1 MVSKPRMAMV
11 RLKRGEQVE
20 RNREQLLAAAHAV
33 FLERGFHAASLD
45 AIAEAA
51 GFSKGVVYSQFAS
64 KADMF
69 LALLER
75 RIDAR
80 SAENARIRGRGAAGV
95 ADLITLAAR
104 RSDEESAW
112 TLLVLEFRVHAARDP
127 ALNRRYAELHARTIE
142 RLAATFA
149 QVLGDGATGGD
160 PSPET
165 RALFLLALGA
175 GIALEVAAATPRAL
189 PRAELRALAARALAA
204 RPDDRVAR
212 RSAATTARATR
223 SRARRTR

>member
-1 MVSKPRMAMV
+1 MATMV

-20 RNREQLLAAAHAV
+20 RNREQLLAAARAV

-64 KADMF
+64 KADLF

-80 SAENARIRGRGAAGV
+80 SAENARIRARGAAGV
-95 ADLITLAAR
+95 ADLIALGAR
-104 RSDEESAW
+104 RSDEEFAW

-127 ALNRRYAELHARTIE
+127 ELNRRYAELHARTVE

-149 QVLGDGATGGD
+149 QVLGDDAASGG
-160 PSPET
+160 PPPES
-165 RALFLLALGA
+165 RALFLLALAA
-175 GIALEVAAATPRAL
+175 GITLETAAATPRGL
-189 PRAELRALAARALAA
+189 PRAELRALAARALALG
-204 RPDDRVAR
+204 PDRRAAR
-212 RSAATTARATR
+212 RSPATTLP
-223 SRARRTR
+223 ARRTR

>member
-1 MVSKPRMAMV
+1 MATI
-11 RLKRGEQVE
+11 RLKRFERVE
-20 RNREQLLAAAHAV
+20 RNREELLAAARAV

-69 LALLER
+69 LALLEH

-80 SAENARIRGRGAAGV
+80 AAENARIRARGAAGV
-95 ADLITLAAR
+95 AALSALAAR
-104 RSDEESAW
+104 RSDEEFAW

-127 ALNRRYAELHARTIE
+127 ELNRRYAELHARTVE

-149 QVLGDGATGGD
+149 QVLGDDATGG
-160 PSPET
+160 PQPES
-165 RALFLLALGA
+165 RALFMLAFGA
-175 GIALEVAAATPRAL
+175 GMALEVAAARPRAL
-189 PRAELRALAARALAA
+189 PTAEMRALAARALAA
-204 RPDDRVAR
+204 GQDEPGAR
-212 RSAATTARATR
+212 RSPATTRRATR